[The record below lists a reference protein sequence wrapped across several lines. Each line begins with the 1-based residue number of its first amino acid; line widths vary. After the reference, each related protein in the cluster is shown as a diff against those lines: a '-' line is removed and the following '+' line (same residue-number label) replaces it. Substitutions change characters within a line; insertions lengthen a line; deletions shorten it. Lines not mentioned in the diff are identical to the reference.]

1 MKILI
6 FEDEIYNFHQLR
18 HLLEEMGA
26 QFDVIGPITSV
37 EQGRE
42 YLSLHHD
49 IDIIVAD
56 TQLSDG
62 LCFDALTYAPSNT
75 PIVFISSTGEHA
87 LKAFEFYSL
96 SYLVRP
102 FDDITFTE
110 AMNKARHL
118 LDYKPMEKTE
128 KGKKEPQG
136 ARWRYRERFV
146 VKAFNG
152 ERIVLISTIQ
162 YIVSEHKSTYLVL
175 LDGTS
180 CPVDMSLDA
189 LSRQLDPNIFM
200 RVNRK
205 YIIPIE
211 QVGGMEHLVNGKA
224 LLKLKTVPSPEIIVS
239 RTRKALVRKWLDR

>member
-6 FEDEIYNFHQLR
+6 FEEEIYIFHQLR

-26 QFDVIGPITSV
+26 EYDVVGPITSV
-37 EQGRE
+37 EQGRD

-49 IDIIVAD
+49 MDIIVAE

-62 LCFDALTYAPSNT
+62 LVFDALAYAPDDV
-75 PIVFISSTGEHA
+75 PVVFISSVEDYA
-87 LKAFEFYSL
+87 YRAFSFFSL

-102 FDDITFTE
+102 FDDDALVE
-110 AMNKARHL
+110 AMHKACQLLALRNPTGSNKGR
-118 LDYKPMEKTE
+118 TE
-128 KGKKEPQG
+128 IYN

-152 ERIVLISTIQ
+152 ERIILLSTVQ
-162 YIVSEHKSTYLVL
+162 YIVSEHKTTYLVL

-180 CPVDMSLDA
+180 CPIDMSLDA
-189 LSRQLDPNIFM
+189 LSQQLDPNFFM

-205 YIIPIE
+205 YIVPIE

-224 LLKLKTVPSPEIIVS
+224 LLKLKTTAGPEIIVS
-239 RTRKALVRKWLDR
+239 RTRKAIVRKWLDR

>member
-6 FEDEIYNFHQLR
+6 FEEEIYMFHQLR

-26 QFDVIGPITSV
+26 EYDVVGPITSV
-37 EQGRE
+37 EQGRD

-49 IDIIVAD
+49 MDIIVAE

-62 LCFDALTYAPSNT
+62 LVFDALKYAPADT
-75 PIVFISSTGEHA
+75 PIVFISSTEEYA
-87 LKAFEFYSL
+87 YEAFSFFSL

-102 FDDITFTE
+102 YDDVTLIE
-110 AMNKARHL
+110 AVQKACRLLALRNLPGKNKGRAEVHN
-118 LDYKPMEKTE
+118 
-128 KGKKEPQG
+128 

-152 ERIVLISTIQ
+152 ERIILLSTVQ
-162 YIVSEHKSTYLVL
+162 YIVSEHKTTYLVL

-180 CPVDMSLDA
+180 CPIDMSLDA
-189 LSRQLDPNIFM
+189 LSRQLDPNFFM

-205 YIIPIE
+205 YIVPIE

-224 LLKLKTVPSPEIIVS
+224 LLRLKTTAGPEIVVS
-239 RTRKALVRKWLDR
+239 RTRKAVVRKWLDR